1 MNLTVNGEPLSKEL
15 VELEY
20 QRLLKALRGQLAPEE
35 LAQRSRSLQRQAVDH
50 AIGRLLL
57 LSEARRQNIRVSP
70 AEVDQA
76 VDKLTRACGGPAGFQ
91 AHLKKLKLSP
101 EALRRQVQQARQ
113 TEKLIEQITALCSK
127 PTEDEVSAYLK
138 DHAHEF
144 LGKDTPPESLPTPAL
159 IREHIRLAL
168 IIAEK
173 NKLLNAFIARLRK
186 DAVIE
191 ESETDS

>member
-1 MNLTVNGEPLSKEL
+1 MNLTVNGKPISKEL

-20 QRLLKALRGQLAPEE
+20 QRLLKAFHGHLAPEE
-35 LAQRSRSLQRQAVDH
+35 LSRHSRSLQRQALDY

-57 LSEARRQNIRVSP
+57 LGEARRQNIQVSP
-70 AEVDQA
+70 EEVDQA
-76 VDKLTRACGGPAGFQ
+76 VDKLTRACGGTVGFQ

-101 EALRRQVQQARQ
+101 EALRRQVQEARQ
-113 TEKLIEQITALCSK
+113 TEKLIEQITASCPK
-127 PTEDEVSAYLK
+127 PTDDVVTAYLK

-144 LGKDTPPESLPTPAL
+144 LGKDTPPESQPPPAM

-173 NKLLNAFIARLRK
+173 NKLLSAFIARLRQA
-186 DAVIE
+186 AVIQ
-191 ESETDS
+191 ESETGS